1 MFRRL
6 IVLLRRQ
13 WVSFL
18 TRPIPIQEKLAMD
31 IDEFARLLK
40 SGKSEDMK
48 LIAHTLSRLDKI
60 KI

>member
-1 MFRRL
+1 
-6 IVLLRRQ
+6 
-13 WVSFL
+13 
-18 TRPIPIQEKLAMD
+18 MD